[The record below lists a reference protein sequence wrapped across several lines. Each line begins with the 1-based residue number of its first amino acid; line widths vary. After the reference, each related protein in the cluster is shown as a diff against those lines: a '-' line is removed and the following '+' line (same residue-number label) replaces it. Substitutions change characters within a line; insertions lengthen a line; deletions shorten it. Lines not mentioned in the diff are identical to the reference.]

1 MFEVQLSYI
10 LQKPPENEQL
20 FLPVSLVDLTLYHN
34 LPGLSLSQILS
45 RYVGTYLSII
55 TSKIF
60 KYRSLNISR
69 RL

>member
-45 RYVGTYLSII
+45 RYVHTLHIYQLLQV
-55 TSKIF
+55 
-60 KYRSLNISR
+60 KY
-69 RL
+69 